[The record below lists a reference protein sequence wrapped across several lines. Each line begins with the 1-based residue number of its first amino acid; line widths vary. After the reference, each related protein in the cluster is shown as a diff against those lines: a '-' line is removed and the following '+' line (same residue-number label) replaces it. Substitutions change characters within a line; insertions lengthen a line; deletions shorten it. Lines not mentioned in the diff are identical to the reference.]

1 MPIVRTMIKEG
12 ECMKFAVLGL
22 GRTGQAAVCYL
33 KENGQTV
40 IGWDR
45 NTSKVDII
53 NKNGIEATGVITGHY
68 QIPCEHS
75 LENAVS
81 GVQYILVFT
90 TAEGHKSIANQ
101 LKGLLRENQR
111 IIVFNGNWG
120 ATEFVHYLGNETSA
134 EKIIVAETGAQI
146 FASPL
151 NELGKCFL
159 KSMKKKVTLGSF
171 PCNAVE
177 GLIEELKELF
187 PQFSAVSNVLETT
200 LNMSNPLAHC
210 PLDLFNLSRI
220 DSGEETLM
228 FASNYTSPMGVKFVE
243 AVDRERINL
252 LNQLGVKAKS
262 LLDLFNFSWDSQYD
276 DLYVAFKSIP
286 SYQTAK
292 SPTNFSFRHFTE
304 DLPFGIEPI
313 RILAQKY
320 HVATPN
326 IDAMMSVYNAV
337 LGNDNLSNV
346 PEILHFNLEKLME

>member
-1 MPIVRTMIKEG
+1 M
-12 ECMKFAVLGL
+12 L
-22 GRTGQAAVCYL
+22 
-33 KENGQTV
+33 
-40 IGWDR
+40 
-45 NTSKVDII
+45 
-53 NKNGIEATGVITGHY
+53 
-68 QIPCEHS
+68 
-75 LENAVS
+75 
-81 GVQYILVFT
+81 
-90 TAEGHKSIANQ
+90 
-101 LKGLLRENQR
+101 
-111 IIVFNGNWG
+111 
-120 ATEFVHYLGNETSA
+120 
-134 EKIIVAETGAQI
+134 
-146 FASPL
+146 
-151 NELGKCFL
+151 L

>member
-22 GRTGQAAVCYL
+22 AAVCYL

-120 ATEFVHYLGNETSA
+120 ATEFVHYLGNEISA